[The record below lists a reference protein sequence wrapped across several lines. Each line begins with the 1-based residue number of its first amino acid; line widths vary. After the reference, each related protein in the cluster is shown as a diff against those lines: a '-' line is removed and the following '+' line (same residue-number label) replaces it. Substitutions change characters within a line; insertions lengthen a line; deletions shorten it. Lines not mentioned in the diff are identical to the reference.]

1 MKKEYDI
8 LIVGYGMLGNL
19 AALLLADMGMSVVV
33 VEKKQATDILLAKS
47 ARIDDEVL
55 LILEQL
61 GLIDA
66 VKDLLYPLEGTQIV
80 DKKERV
86 LLEFNQTRRS
96 QFAPL
101 VGFYQPDIQKI
112 IQRSFVYNL
121 TEEKV
126 PLGKLKVG
134 EIEKILEA
142 EPFVLDAE
150 AYVDAQNQLYI
161 HVTQR
166 TPILRVIDKDNQTYY
181 MDHTGRQMPMSDH
194 STARVLVATG
204 QIPPYTPDF
213 QEPKKKHFL
222 KKMFDLTEYIRGDE
236 FLNPMIEQ
244 IYVNQ
249 YEEFTLI
256 PKVGRQK
263 IIFGKYEDVEDK
275 FNRLEL
281 FYDEGMSREGWQ
293 KYKTI
298 NLKYRKQ
305 VVCEK
310 R

>member
-1 MKKEYDI
+1 MNAETLQTIKRLTI
-8 LIVGYGMLGNL
+8 I
-19 AALLLADMGMSVVV
+19 
-33 VEKKQATDILLAKS
+33 ATVF
-47 ARIDDEVL
+47 VL
-55 LILEQL
+55 LGFIVWSVNKRESSLSE
-61 GLIDA
+61 GLKIE
-66 VKDLLYPLEGTQIV
+66 VE
-80 DKKERV
+80 
-86 LLEFNQTRRS
+86 
-96 QFAPL
+96 PL
-101 VGFYQPDIQKI
+101 VNGRNLLTIGDIQKI

-150 AYVDAQNQLYI
+150 VYVDNQNQLYVY
-161 HVTQR
+161 VTQR

-181 MDHTGRQMPMSDH
+181 MDKTGRQMPMSDH

-204 QIPPYTPDF
+204 EIPPYTPDF
-213 QEPKKKHFL
+213 QEPRKKHFL

-256 PKVGRQK
+256 PKVGKQK

-281 FYDEGMSREGWQ
+281 FYAEGMSREGWQ